1 MKDNIKTDT
10 LVETELIIGV
20 VELIAYFRTI
30 FSEAEVKDFENS
42 LNNNTNE

>member
-10 LVETELIIGV
+10 LVKTELTINV

-30 FSEAEVKDFENS
+30 FSEAEVKSFENY